1 MDTTSPWEEIS
12 AGGLPDFASR
22 NSRGYPIVST
32 YESADPARYSIE
44 IDMSSNTQSFLDYKI
59 RFPANKGGSIV
70 QVSEVEL
77 PGWVTWHSPTLSPT
91 ESPIAAPPQGGVEIN
106 NILEV
111 GSTFS
116 DAFGGCST
124 SANRAI
130 DKKTEKYACSR
141 PNGPGSASGFSV
153 TPASGKMSVVKQF
166 RLYSHNNC
174 GNCDVVAYI
183 LEGRATTSSGW
194 VEIGSGDLPWK
205 ETGAGRNSRGLP
217 IVSTFESGD
226 PNLVFTQVSYP
237 SNAASYSE
245 YRVSFT
251 ETRNPTASQLQFSEL
266 ELAGYILD

>member
-1 MDTTSPWEEIS
+1 MDATSPWEEIS

-22 NSRGYPIVST
+22 NDRGYPIVST
-32 YESADPARYSIE
+32 YESADPDRYSVE
-44 IDMSSNTQSFLDYKI
+44 IDMSSNTQSYFDYKI

-130 DKKTEKYACSR
+130 DKTTEKYSCSR
-141 PNGPGSASGFSV
+141 TNGPGSASGFSV

-174 GNCDVVAYI
+174 GNCDVVSYI

-226 PNLVFTQVSYP
+226 PNLVFTQISYP
-237 SNAASYSE
+237 SNTASYSE

-251 ETRNPTASQLQFSEL
+251 ETRDPTSSLLQFSEL